1 MDIRDFTSDEIAA
14 INSYVLDNI
23 PNSKLP
29 QLFVLT
35 EEPIKKIRAFISIYR
50 IISGCNDFMGKEET
64 KDKITSHLN
73 EIQKSYDYIYPL
85 LLNYDLEEMEMMKS
99 IYLKK
104 IVRRMLEDNDKLN
117 YFINTFLVFSEKQQL
132 YNVDT
137 VSGVKLETPE
147 GEDLYEK
154 LSQKV

>member
-1 MDIRDFTSDEIAA
+1 MDIRDFTDEEIGI

-35 EEPIKKIRAFISIYR
+35 EEPIKKIRAFVSIYR
-50 IISGCNDFMGKEET
+50 IISGCRDFIGIPSTKE
-64 KDKITSHLN
+64 KIINHLN
-73 EIQKSYDYIYPL
+73 AVKGFYDKAYPIIIK
-85 LLNYDLEEMEMMKS
+85 YDNEELECMQR
-99 IYLKK
+99 IHFKK
-104 IVRRMLEDNDKLN
+104 LINILIEENDKVN

-132 YNVDT
+132 HNIDT
-137 VSGVKLETPE
+137 VSGVKLDVPE
-147 GEDLYEK
+147 GVDLYEK

>member
-1 MDIRDFTSDEIAA
+1 MDIRDFTDTEIGA

-35 EEPIKKIRAFISIYR
+35 EEPVKKIRAFISIYR
-50 IISGCNDFMGKEET
+50 IISGCRDFIGTSIT
-64 KDKITSHLN
+64 KDKIIDHLN
-73 EIQKSYDYIYPL
+73 AVKGFYDVAYPILIKYDNEELESMQKIYFKML
-85 LLNYDLEEMEMMKS
+85 V
-99 IYLKK
+99 KK
-104 IVRRMLEDNDKLN
+104 MILHNDNLN

-132 YNVDT
+132 YNIDT
-137 VSGVKLETPE
+137 ISGVKLEAEE
-147 GEDLYEK
+147 GIDLYNK